1 MGSFTSLCHATSHE
15 DKIDVA
21 YSCVTD
27 EIRLTV
33 WQNELND
40 DVTVYLSVDDANHLM
55 TLVNIAQ
62 MRVKEAING
71 LRWSN

>member
-1 MGSFTSLCHATSHE
+1 MSTFSSLCHATTHQ

-40 DVTVYLSVDDANHLM
+40 DVTVYLSVDEANHLM
-55 TLVNIAQ
+55 TLINIAET
-62 MRVKEAING
+62 RVRSSANG
-71 LRWSN
+71 LR